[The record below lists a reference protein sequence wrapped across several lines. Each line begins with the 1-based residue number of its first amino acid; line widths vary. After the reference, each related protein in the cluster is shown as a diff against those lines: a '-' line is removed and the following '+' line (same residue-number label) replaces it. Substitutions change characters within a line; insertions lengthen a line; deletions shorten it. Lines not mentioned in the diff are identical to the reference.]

1 MTRIRLGILV
11 GLVSL
16 ALAGCGVEG
25 ETISRDYALEGKGES
40 VVIGRGEV
48 YYSESGEIDVA
59 FLSLRNESTEE
70 TYRVRYDTSHS
81 DPLYFYVALKPA
93 PYRVIGW
100 DNMNWRGSA
109 NGRFDVKPGQI
120 VYIGNLRFT
129 ARSRG
134 KVRFPNPPGSLSV
147 IDDYEQA
154 VTSFRTYYPHFKQE
168 VVKSLIR
175 LGEASTVRGR

>member
-1 MTRIRLGILV
+1 MTRIRLGVCV
-11 GLVSL
+11 GMVSL

-25 ETISRDYALEGKGES
+25 ETISRDYALGGKGES

-48 YYSESGEIDVA
+48 YYPESGEIDVA

-81 DPLYFYVALKPA
+81 GPLYFYVALGPG

-100 DNMNWRGSA
+100 DNLNWRGSV
-109 NGRFDVKPGQI
+109 NGRFDVKPGQV

-129 ARSRG
+129 AKSRSASIYASQAGR
-134 KVRFPNPPGSLSV
+134 LSV
-147 IDDYEQA
+147 IDDYQQA
-154 VTSFRTYYPHFKQE
+154 VQSFRKYYPEIKQD

-175 LGEASTVRGR
+175 LGGASTIQGR